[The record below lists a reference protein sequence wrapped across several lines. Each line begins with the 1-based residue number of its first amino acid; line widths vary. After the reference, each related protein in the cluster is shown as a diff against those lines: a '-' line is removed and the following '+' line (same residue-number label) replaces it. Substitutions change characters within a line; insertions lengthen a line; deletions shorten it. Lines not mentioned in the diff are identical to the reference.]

1 LFRFRIERTGGGG
14 AQVNAPFTKPADADP
29 MSDPIA
35 PAGHDAVRA
44 AIRRA
49 ADATGVNFSMLV
61 ETARRESALN
71 PNARAGTSSA
81 TGLFQF
87 IESTWLDMVRRHGAD
102 HGLGAQA
109 AALRNGANADTR
121 RDILALRCD
130 PELSA
135 RMAGE
140 LARENATTLQARLG
154 RAPNA
159 GELYAAHVMGPN
171 GALRLIE
178 AAQQGAPSAVALFPR
193 EAAANRGLFY
203 ANGQPRSAQQ
213 LLDRLQLDADASMAA
228 ARGEGGG
235 RLEYGRD
242 GEPMSPALAQALFAF
257 ALLPLLRS
265 GADEQAQQR
274 NPLEALSAYARTS
287 GV

>member
-1 LFRFRIERTGGGG
+1 MT
-14 AQVNAPFTKPADADP
+14 
-29 MSDPIA
+29 SPIA
-35 PAGHDAVRA
+35 PAGQETVHA

-49 ADATGVNFSMLV
+49 ADATGVNFSLLV
-61 ETARRESALN
+61 ETARRESAMN
-71 PNARAGTSSA
+71 PNARASTSSA

-109 AALRNGANADTR
+109 NALRTGANAETR
-121 RDILALRCD
+121 REILALRSD
-130 PELSA
+130 PEISA

-154 RAPNA
+154 RSPTA
-159 GELYAAHVMGPN
+159 GELYAAHVMGPG

-178 AAQQGAPSAVALFPR
+178 AAQQGAPNAVSLFPR

-203 ANGQPRSAQQ
+203 ANGQPRSAQA
-213 LLDRLQLDADASMAA
+213 LLDRLQLDADASMGAA
-228 ARGEGGG
+228 QPVQSAG
-235 RLEYGRD
+235 RLEYGRE
-242 GEPMSPALAQALFAF
+242 GEAMSPALAQALFAF

-265 GADEQAQQR
+265 GDDQQSHQR
-274 NPLEALSAYARTS
+274 NPLDALSAYARANGT
-287 GV
+287 

>member
-1 LFRFRIERTGGGG
+1 MT
-14 AQVNAPFTKPADADP
+14 
-29 MSDPIA
+29 SPIA
-35 PAGHDAVRA
+35 PAGQDAVHA

-49 ADATGVNFSMLV
+49 ADATGVNFSLLV

-71 PNARAGTSSA
+71 PNARASTSSA
-81 TGLFQF
+81 SGLFQF

-109 AALRNGANADTR
+109 TALQSGANAETR
-121 RDILALRCD
+121 RDILALRSD

-140 LARENATTLQARLG
+140 LARENATTLEARLG
-154 RAPNA
+154 RSPNA

-178 AAQQGAPSAVALFPR
+178 AAQQGVPNAVSLFPR

-203 ANGQPRSAQQ
+203 ANGQPRSAQG
-213 LLDRLQLDADASMAA
+213 LLDRLGLDADASMGAA
-228 ARGEGGG
+228 QQVQSGG
-235 RLEYGRD
+235 RLEYGRE
-242 GEPMSPALAQALFAF
+242 GEAMSPALAQALFAF
-257 ALLPLLRS
+257 ALLPLLKNS
-265 GADEQAQQR
+265 SDEQAGQR
-274 NPLEALSAYARTS
+274 NPMEALTAYARTNAN
-287 GV
+287 

>member
-1 LFRFRIERTGGGG
+1 
-14 AQVNAPFTKPADADP
+14 

-35 PAGHDAVRA
+35 PAGSDAVRA

-49 ADATGVNFSMLV
+49 ADATGVNFSLLV

-71 PNARAGTSSA
+71 PSARAGTSSA

-102 HGLGAQA
+102 HGLFAQA
-109 AALRNGANADTR
+109 AALRNGANADAR
-121 RDILALRCD
+121 REILALRSD
-130 PELSA
+130 PEISA

-140 LARENATTLQARLG
+140 LARENAATLQARLG
-154 RAPNA
+154 RAPGA

-178 AAQQGAPSAVALFPR
+178 AAQQDAPSAAAIFPR

-203 ANGQPRSAQQ
+203 ANGQPRTAQA
-213 LLDRLQLDADASMAA
+213 LLDRLHLDADASVNAVQ
-228 ARGEGGG
+228 ESG

-242 GEPMSPALAQALFAF
+242 GEAMSPALAQALFAF
-257 ALLPLLRS
+257 ALLPLLRNNEE
-265 GADEQAQQR
+265 DAQQR

-287 GV
+287 GG

>member
-1 LFRFRIERTGGGG
+1 
-14 AQVNAPFTKPADADP
+14 

-35 PAGHDAVRA
+35 PVGPDAVRA

-49 ADATGVNFSMLV
+49 ADATGVNFSLLV

-71 PNARAGTSSA
+71 PHARAATSSA

-87 IESTWLDMVRRHGAD
+87 IESTWFDMVRRHGGE

-109 AALRNGANADTR
+109 AALRGGADAETR
-121 RDILALRCD
+121 REILALRND
-130 PELSA
+130 PEIAA

-140 LARENATTLQARLG
+140 LARENAATLEARLG

-159 GELYAAHVMGPN
+159 GELYAAHVMGSG
-171 GALRLIE
+171 GAVRLIE
-178 AAQQGAPSAVALFPR
+178 AAAQGAPSAAALFPR

-203 ANGQPRSAQQ
+203 ANGEARSARG
-213 LLDRLQLDADASMAA
+213 LLDRLQLDADASVSAPAA
-228 ARGEGGG
+228 SGG

-242 GEPMSPALAQALFAF
+242 GEAMSPELAHALFAM
-257 ALLPLLRS
+257 ALLPLLR
-265 GADEQAQQR
+265 GGDDQQR
-274 NPLEALSAYARTS
+274 NPLEAMSAYARAS
-287 GV
+287 RD

>member
-1 LFRFRIERTGGGG
+1 MTSL
-14 AQVNAPFTKPADADP
+14 
-29 MSDPIA
+29 IA
-35 PAGHDAVRA
+35 PAGQDAVRA

-87 IESTWLDMVRRHGAD
+87 IESTWLDMVRRHGPE
-102 HGLGAQA
+102 HGLGVQA
-109 AALRNGANADTR
+109 TALRNGANADTR
-121 RDILALRCD
+121 RDILALRND

-178 AAQQGAPSAVALFPR
+178 AAQQGAPNAVTLFPR

-203 ANGQPRSAQQ
+203 ANGQPCSAQG
-213 LLDRLQLDADASMAA
+213 LLDRLQLDADATMGAGSN
-228 ARGEGGG
+228 GG

-242 GEPMSPALAQALFAF
+242 GEAMSPALAQALFAF
-257 ALLPLLRS
+257 ALLPLL
-265 GADEQAQQR
+265 GANERDEQKP
-274 NPLEALSAYARTS
+274 NPLEALSAYARTN
-287 GV
+287 GT

>member
-1 LFRFRIERTGGGG
+1 
-14 AQVNAPFTKPADADP
+14 

-35 PAGHDAVRA
+35 PVAHDGVRA
-44 AIRRA
+44 AIQRA
-49 ADATGVNFSMLV
+49 AVATGVDFSLLV

-87 IESTWLDMVRRHGAD
+87 IDSTWLEMVARHGDA
-102 HGLGAQA
+102 HGLGQQA
-109 AALRNGANADTR
+109 AALRQGADSATR
-121 RDILALRCD
+121 RDILALRND
-130 PELSA
+130 PEISA

-140 LARENATTLQARLG
+140 LARENANTLHARLG

-159 GELYAAHVMGPN
+159 GELYAAHVMGSG

-178 AAQQGAPSAVALFPR
+178 AAAHGAPSAAAIFPR

-203 ANGQPRSAQQ
+203 ADGQPRSAQA
-213 LLDRLQLDADASMAA
+213 LLDRLGLDADASMGAA
-228 ARGEGGG
+228 SGRVEYKGGEA
-235 RLEYGRD
+235 
-242 GEPMSPALAQALFAF
+242 PMSPALAQALFAM

-265 GADEQAQQR
+265 SDEESQAR
-274 NPLEALSAYARTS
+274 DPLQALSAYARLNRA
-287 GV
+287 

>member
-1 LFRFRIERTGGGG
+1 
-14 AQVNAPFTKPADADP
+14 

-35 PAGHDAVRA
+35 SVGQEAVRA

-87 IESTWLDMVRRHGAD
+87 IESTWLDMVRRHGPE
-102 HGLGAQA
+102 HGLATQS
-109 AALRNGANADTR
+109 AALRQGADADTR
-121 RDILALRCD
+121 REILALRND

-140 LARENATTLQARLG
+140 LARENAATLQARLG
-154 RAPNA
+154 RAPTA
-159 GELYAAHVMGPN
+159 GELYAAHVMGPA
-171 GALRLIE
+171 GAVRLIE
-178 AAQQGAPSAVALFPR
+178 AARQGAADASALFPR

-203 ANGQPRSAQQ
+203 ANGAPRSAQA
-213 LLDRLQLDADASMAA
+213 LLDRLSIDADASMSAA
-228 ARGEGGG
+228 QTVQAQNSTG
-235 RLEYGRD
+235 D
-242 GEPMSPALAQALFAF
+242 GTLSPALAQALFAF
-257 ALLPLLRS
+257 ALLPLLNS
-265 GADEQAQQR
+265 QSEQERPDA
-274 NPLEALSAYARTS
+274 LHALSVYARAS
-287 GV
+287 R

>member
-1 LFRFRIERTGGGG
+1 MS
-14 AQVNAPFTKPADADP
+14 NA
-29 MSDPIA
+29 IA
-35 PAGHDAVRA
+35 PAGQDAVQA

-49 ADATGVNFSMLV
+49 AQATGVDFSLLV

-87 IESTWLDMVRRHGAD
+87 IESTWLDMVRRHGPA
-102 HGLGAQA
+102 HGLAAQS
-109 AALRNGANADTR
+109 AALRQGAGSETR
-121 RDILALRCD
+121 REILALRND

-140 LARENATTLQARLG
+140 LARENAAALQARLG

-171 GALRLIE
+171 GASRLIE
-178 AAQQGAPSAVALFPR
+178 AAERGAPDAAALFPR

-203 ANGQPRSAQQ
+203 ANGAPRSAQA
-213 LLDRLQLDADASMAA
+213 LLDRLSLDADASMSAG
-228 ARGEGGG
+228 RGA
-235 RLEYGRD
+235 LQY
-242 GEPMSPALAQALFAF
+242 EPGALSPALAQALFAF
-257 ALLPLLRS
+257 ALLPLLNS
-265 GADEQAQQR
+265 NAEQER
-274 NPLEALSAYARTS
+274 PDPLQALSAYARNS
-287 GV
+287 R

>member
-1 LFRFRIERTGGGG
+1 
-14 AQVNAPFTKPADADP
+14 

-35 PAGHDAVRA
+35 PVGPDGVRA

-49 ADATGVNFSMLV
+49 ADATGVDFSLLV

-71 PNARAGTSSA
+71 PHARAATSSA

-87 IESTWLDMVRRHGAD
+87 IESTWFDMVRRHGAD

-109 AALRNGANADTR
+109 AALRNGADAETR
-121 RDILALRCD
+121 REILALRRD
-130 PELSA
+130 PEIAA

-140 LARENATTLQARLG
+140 LARENAAALQARLG
-154 RAPNA
+154 RAPSA
-159 GELYAAHVMGPN
+159 GELYAAHVMGAG
-171 GALRLIE
+171 GAVRLIE
-178 AAQQGAPSAVALFPR
+178 AAAQGAPSAAALFPR

-203 ANGQPRSAQQ
+203 DNGEARSAQG
-213 LLDRLQLDADASMAA
+213 LLERLQLDADARVGARAA
-228 ARGEGGG
+228 PAQ

-242 GEPMSPALAQALFAF
+242 GEAMSPALAQALFAM

-265 GADEQAQQR
+265 GAEEEAGRD
-274 NPLEALSAYARTS
+274 PLRGLNAYARLS
-287 GV
+287 RE